1 MLVQKNIEIR
11 TERYSNGQPYYRE
24 FRVEDKLHRDPKDG
38 PAYES
43 FYKSGQLCSREFRVE
58 YTLHRDPK
66 DGPAHESF
74 YESGQLYCR
83 EFWVEGKLLTDA
95 EVATATTH
103 PSCDGAVVEFQGRKY
118 RLVEE

>member
-11 TERYSNGQPYYRE
+11 TERYSNGQLYYRE
-24 FRVEDKLHRDPKDG
+24 FLVEGKRHRDPKDG

-43 FYKSGQLCSREFRVE
+43 FC
-58 YTLHRDPK
+58 
-66 DGPAHESF
+66 
-74 YESGQLYCR
+74 ESGQLRSR
-83 EFWVEGKLLTDA
+83 EFLVEDRRLTDA

>member
-43 FYKSGQLCSREFRVE
+43 FC
-58 YTLHRDPK
+58 
-66 DGPAHESF
+66 
-74 YESGQLYCR
+74 ESGQLRSR
-83 EFWVEGKLLTDA
+83 EFLVEDRRLTDA

>member
-24 FRVEDKLHRDPKDG
+24 FRVEGKRHRDPKDG
-38 PAYES
+38 PA
-43 FYKSGQLCSREFRVE
+43 C
-58 YTLHRDPK
+58 
-66 DGPAHESF
+66 ESF
-74 YESGQLYCR
+74 YESGELHYR

>member
-24 FRVEDKLHRDPKDG
+24 FRVEGKRHRDPKDG
-38 PAYES
+38 PAYE
-43 FYKSGQLCSREFRVE
+43 V
-58 YTLHRDPK
+58 
-66 DGPAHESF
+66 F
-74 YESGQLYCR
+74 YESGQLHYR

>member
-11 TERYSNGQPYYRE
+11 TDHYSNGQLHYRE
-24 FRVEDKLHRDPKDG
+24 FRVEDKRHRDHKDGPAYEGFHESGQLHCREFRVEDKRHRDPKDG
-38 PAYES
+38 PAYE
-43 FYKSGQLCSREFRVE
+43 V
-58 YTLHRDPK
+58 
-66 DGPAHESF
+66 F
-74 YESGQLYCR
+74 YESGQLHYR

-95 EVATATTH
+95 EVATATTI